1 MEVCAKMMDF
11 CDMTIEE
18 LVETYHI
25 VRHDDAL
32 RIYRIPKE
40 HGEALLEHI
49 RAVRPA
55 LMEYL
60 LEKERSK
67 KQAAQDLAAKIKA
80 IPGLLEIRNAQADL
94 RAWHRELNASF
105 EGDAACGGMGV
116 RPKPTHDLDALRKQ
130 YPKAAAYLKADE
142 WSKAENYAKRTA
154 GQSAAHKILAG
165 EDYNLAISE
174 MEEKWSA
181 YCVEHMWD

>member
-1 MEVCAKMMDF
+1 MSTKMMD
-11 CDMTIEE
+11 
-18 LVETYHI
+18 
-25 VRHDDAL
+25 
-32 RIYRIPKE
+32 
-40 HGEALLEHI
+40 
-49 RAVRPA
+49 
-55 LMEYL
+55 YL
-60 LEKERSK
+60 LEKEQSE
-67 KQAAQDLAAKIKA
+67 KQEAQDLAAKINA

-130 YPKAAAYLKADE
+130 YPKAVAYLKADE

-165 EDYNLAISE
+165 EDYNVAISE

-181 YCVEHMWD
+181 YVGLNYGGSKWQKQTVS